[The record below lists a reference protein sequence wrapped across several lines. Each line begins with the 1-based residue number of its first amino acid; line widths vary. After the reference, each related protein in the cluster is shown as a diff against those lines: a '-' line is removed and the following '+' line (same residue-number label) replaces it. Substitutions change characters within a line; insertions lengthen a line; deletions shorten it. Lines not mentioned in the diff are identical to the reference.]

1 MSWET
6 KTHIFEKRFKPFQKT
21 IIEACAKVVGLLSG
35 GKVTRSDYFLPHVS
49 SLRTLMRIL
58 ELTIWSTTAKLALLN
73 SEKTL
78 QLPGHTNL
86 LKRRCELKFS
96 NPSRSVPFKILKDS
110 PRRLTFFI
118 TQLFLI
124 IQWKLEN
131 WPVFRSKFPKKA
143 AKFWVFCRV
152 AKFPLQKSKVSKF
165 SNIGMVFTF
174 LMNFIHFL
182 LVLSRFLS
190 KLSNFR

>member
-49 SLRTLMRIL
+49 SLKTLMRIL

-124 IQWKLEN
+124 ITINKVCYSRVNPEN
-131 WPVFRSKFPKKA
+131 QQSAISKPTT
-143 AKFWVFCRV
+143 RIM
-152 AKFPLQKSKVSKF
+152 
-165 SNIGMVFTF
+165 NIF
-174 LMNFIHFL
+174 HFL
-182 LVLSRFLS
+182 PLTFVYLFATYYRGNRN
-190 KLSNFR
+190 K